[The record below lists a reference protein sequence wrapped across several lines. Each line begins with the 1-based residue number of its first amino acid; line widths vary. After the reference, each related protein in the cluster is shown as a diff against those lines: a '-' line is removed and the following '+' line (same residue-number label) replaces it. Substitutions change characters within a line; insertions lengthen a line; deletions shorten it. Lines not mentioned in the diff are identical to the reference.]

1 MAKTETAGVEAT
13 RARILD
19 TAAALFREKGYDGTS
34 MNELARRVGI
44 TAPGLYWHFS
54 SKEDIL
60 VEYLETSMLDLLHIT
75 GSAVAASSPRDKLRA
90 FVVSHVRYQVE
101 KLDRAKVYGVVA
113 YGHDQLKRSLGDQQQ
128 QRLRGLERRHL
139 GNLERILEEGIADGT
154 FDVPDVHS
162 VAFAIL
168 AMGEHAVFWFRPGG
182 RLSATELA
190 ELYGDL
196 ALRIVEPPRT

>member
-1 MAKTETAGVEAT
+1 MARADSATVDAT

-19 TAAALFREKGYDGTS
+19 TAAALFREKGYEGTS
-34 MNELARRVGI
+34 MNDLAKRVGI

-60 VEYLETSMLDLLHIT
+60 VEYLEASMLDLLHLT
-75 GSAVAASSPRDKLRA
+75 GTSAAEKTPRDKLRA
-90 FVVSHVRYQVE
+90 FVVAHVRYQVE
-101 KLDRAKVYGVVA
+101 RLDRAKVYGVVA
-113 YGHDQLKRSLGDQQQ
+113 YGHDQLKRSLGEQQQ
-128 QRLRGLERRHL
+128 ERLRGLERRHL
-139 GNLERILEEGIADGT
+139 GNLERILQEGIADSS
-154 FDVPDVHS
+154 FDVPDLPS

-168 AMGEHAVFWFRPGG
+168 AIGEHAVFWFRPGG

-196 ALRIVEPPRT
+196 ALRMVDRVTT